1 MITISDTAK
10 ERVLQM
16 LESEDYDESYF
27 VRVSVTQ
34 GGCSGL
40 AYDMKFDN
48 SSLTSD
54 EIFMDK
60 GIKIV
65 VDAKSLL
72 YLLGTELDF
81 SEGLNG
87 KGFYFNNPNASRTC
101 SCGESFSL

>member
-1 MITISDTAK
+1 MITISDIAK
-10 ERVLQM
+10 NRVLQM
-16 LESEDYDESYF
+16 LQSEDYDNTYF

-48 SSLTSD
+48 MLNPSD
-54 EIFMDK
+54 EVFLDK
-60 GIKIV
+60 DIKIV

-81 SEGLNG
+81 SEGLSG

>member
-1 MITISDTAK
+1 MITISEAAK
-10 ERVLQM
+10 KRVEEMILTEQYGG
-16 LESEDYDESYF
+16 DYF

-40 AYDMKFDN
+40 AYDLKFDN
-48 SSLTSD
+48 IIVPSD

-60 GIKIV
+60 DIKIV